1 MKKKI
6 YITLAVAISLIFLT
20 WYFAGD
26 DDQNTLDVKVPA
38 KYGLFEV
45 NVVTTGE
52 LEAKSSENI
61 HGPENLRSIQIWSDI
76 KINELVPEGTI
87 VDSGD
92 FVASLDQTEVV
103 SKLKD
108 LENELEKLESQY
120 TKTMLDTSL
129 NLRGA
134 RNDLINLEFA
144 MEEAQITVDLS
155 KFEPP
160 TTQRQAKI
168 TSDKAKRTFD
178 QALENYVLR
187 SEKAKAEMQEV
198 TATLDQAK
206 RKKKR
211 MLDILGS
218 FTVNAPKSGMIIYRR
233 DWRGRKTQTGSSI
246 SPWNNVVAKLPDL
259 SKMISKTFINEIDIS
274 KIHKGQIVRI
284 SIDAF
289 PDREYAGIVDNVA
302 NIGQQNQNSDAK
314 VFEVT
319 ISVNES
325 DSIMRPS
332 MTTKNV
338 IVTAAYDSVL
348 YVPLESI
355 HNNDSLTYVFMDNG
369 RTTVKQEV
377 VVGKSN
383 ENEIII
389 EHGLSQGDNVYLTIP
404 ESPNELSL
412 QIIEE

>member
-6 YITLAVAISLIFLT
+6 YITLAVAFALMLLT
-20 WYFAGD
+20 WYFTGEN
-26 DDQNTLDVKVPA
+26 DQNALDVKVPA

-108 LENELEKLESQY
+108 LESELEKLESQY

-129 NLRGA
+129 TLRGA
-134 RNDLINLEFA
+134 RNDLVNLEFA
-144 MEEAQITVDLS
+144 MEEAQITVDQS

-168 TSDKAKRTFD
+168 TRDKAKRTFH
-178 QALENYVLR
+178 QAVENYTLR
-187 SEKAKAEMQEV
+187 YEKAKAEMQEV

-218 FTVNAPKSGMIIYRR
+218 FTVNAPKSGMIIYKR

-289 PDREYAGIVDNVA
+289 PDKEYAGIVDDVA

-348 YVPLESI
+348 FVPLESI
-355 HNNDSLTYVFMDNG
+355 HNNDSLTYVFVDDG

-389 EHGLSQGDNVYLTIP
+389 EQGLSQGDNVYLTIP
-404 ESPNELSL
+404 ESSNELST
-412 QIIEE
+412 QIIDE